1 MGSLKFSHSL
11 FRCIWF
17 WSGDSSMMFETI
29 FGLAPFSAVLVDD
42 DDTNEGDPNS
52 LTYGPNVV
60 IAGIIVVAMVELKNV
75 SSFIVVRSVV
85 VSHCLNEIFH
95 ESQQMLLRLCS
106 SGSKCKMK
114 PVTVKRWKQLLFVH
128 LFTRN
133 YTTEKTHRR
142 WKLLYSSPVWQ
153 VWIKFCTTYDN
164 QKILLFGRFRSSQTG
179 DQLYSDTSILM

>member
-1 MGSLKFSHSL
+1 
-11 FRCIWF
+11 
-17 WSGDSSMMFETI
+17 MMFETI

-75 SSFIVVRSVV
+75 SSFIVIRSVV

-106 SGSKCKMK
+106 SGSKCNMK
-114 PVTVKRWKQLLFVH
+114 PVTVKR
-128 LFTRN
+128 
-133 YTTEKTHRR
+133 
-142 WKLLYSSPVWQ
+142 
-153 VWIKFCTTYDN
+153 
-164 QKILLFGRFRSSQTG
+164 
-179 DQLYSDTSILM
+179 